1 MMVMSQKEVVKVAKA
16 KVFIGFDYDND
27 RSLKDLL
34 VGQAKNEDSPFE
46 ISDWSL
52 KEAAPEKDWKEKA
65 EEKIKRVDILCVIAG
80 EKTHKAS
87 GVLKEIEI
95 ADNLNGEGYDIK
107 KFQLIGYSDKDCPH
121 VEGAGRR
128 ITWTWDNL
136 KNYFKK

>member
-1 MMVMSQKEVVKVAKA
+1 MVKA
-16 KVFIGFDYDND
+16 KVFISFDYNND

-52 KEAAPEKDWKEKA
+52 KEAAPEEDWEERA

-80 EKTHKAS
+80 EKTYKAN
-87 GVLKEIEI
+87 GVLKEIAI
-95 ADNLNGEGYDIK
+95 ADSLNSQDCSIK
-107 KFQLIGYSDKDCPH
+107 KFQLIGYSYKECPY

-128 ITWTWDNL
+128 ISWTWDNL
-136 KNYFKK
+136 KNYFTK

>member
-1 MMVMSQKEVVKVAKA
+1 MVMSQKEVVKVAKA
-16 KVFIGFDYDND
+16 KVFISFDYDND

-34 VGQAKNEDSPFE
+34 AGQAKNEDSPFE

-107 KFQLIGYSDKDCPH
+107 KFQLIGYSDKDYPH

-128 ITWTWDNL
+128 IAWTWDNL

>member
-1 MMVMSQKEVVKVAKA
+1 MSQKEVVKVAKA

-52 KEAAPEKDWKEKA
+52 KEAAPERDWKEKA
-65 EEKIKRVDILCVIAG
+65 EEKIKRADILCVIAG

-95 ADNLNGEGYDIK
+95 TDNLNGEGYDIK
-107 KFQLIGYSDKDCPH
+107 KFQLIGYSDKECPH

-128 ITWTWDNL
+128 IAWTWDNL
-136 KNYFKK
+136 KEYLKK

>member
-1 MMVMSQKEVVKVAKA
+1 
-16 KVFIGFDYDND
+16 VFISFDYDND

-52 KEAAPEKDWKEKA
+52 KEAAPEEDWEERA

-80 EKTHKAS
+80 EKTYKAN
-87 GVLKEIEI
+87 GVLKEIAI
-95 ADNLNGEGYDIK
+95 ADSLNSEDYNIK
-107 KFQLIGYSDKDCPH
+107 KFQLIGYCNKECPY

-128 ITWTWDNL
+128 ISWTWDNL

>member
-1 MMVMSQKEVVKVAKA
+1 MAKA

-52 KEAAPEKDWKEKA
+52 KEAAPERDWKEKA
-65 EEKIKRVDILCVIAG
+65 EEKIKRADILCVIAG
-80 EKTHKAS
+80 EKTYKAS

-95 ADNLNGEGYDIK
+95 TDSLNSKGYDIT
-107 KFQLIGYSDKDCPH
+107 KFQLIGYSDKECPH

-128 ITWTWDNL
+128 IAWTWDNL
-136 KNYFKK
+136 KDYFKK

>member
-1 MMVMSQKEVVKVAKA
+1 MVKA
-16 KVFIGFDYDND
+16 KVYISFDYDND

-52 KEAAPEKDWKEKA
+52 KEAAPEEDWEERA

-80 EKTHKAS
+80 EKTYKAN
-87 GVLKEIEI
+87 GVLKEIAI
-95 ADNLNGEGYDIK
+95 ADSLNSEDCNIK
-107 KFQLIGYSDKDCPH
+107 KFQLIGYSDKECPY

-128 ITWTWDNL
+128 ISWIWDNL